1 MKLGLNK
8 DITNLEYHA
17 QLSPEEHFYSS
28 SQLKTMLDDPETFYK
43 KYITK
48 ELGSDWIPAFDIG
61 TYYHT
66 AILEPHLL
74 EKECAVYTGKVR
86 RGKEWEAFKG
96 LHAGK
101 AIITKS
107 EYEQAK
113 NLIVATRNSKVAVDL
128 LEGGVAEVSLFI
140 EVYVKSGGVYILTN
154 SKSIYRLGAKGW
166 EIYANAPTFLEK
178 GALKLRLKV
187 RADMMNI
194 EKGFILDL
202 KSTKGNAKNL
212 QKTRYK
218 TSDFVYDLSAG
229 MYVDL
234 FNAWYIIQGEA
245 PPFKTFWW
253 VYASKDYSNCK
264 SYWSGVGPGGEIGDK
279 TLRVGRAKW
288 VKAAKDISR
297 FHHLDWEIPD
307 EPSCLESLPFED
319 EWLEIKEKKE
329 SPTKPGR
336 REANPKAKQNNQQ
349 RAVDLL

>member
-1 MKLGLNK
+1 MKLGLNT
-8 DITNLEYHA
+8 DIDNATYHA

-74 EKECAVYTGKVR
+74 EKECAVYMGKVR

-113 NLIVATRNSKVAVDL
+113 NLIVATRNSQVAVDL

-140 EVYVKSGGVYILTN
+140 EVYVKNGGVYILTKN
-154 SKSIYRLGAKGW
+154 KSVYKLEAGGW
-166 EIYANAPTFLEK
+166 CIHLNAPTFLK
-178 GALKLRLKV
+178 DALKLRLKV

-194 EKGFILDL
+194 ERGFILDL
-202 KSTKGNAKNL
+202 KSTKGNAKSV
-212 QKTRYK
+212 QKIRYK
-218 TSDFVYDLSAG
+218 TSDFVYELSAG

-234 FNAWYIIQGEA
+234 FNAYYIIEGEK
-245 PPFKTFWW
+245 PPFTTFWW

-264 SYWSGVGPGGEIGDK
+264 SYWSGVGPDGEINDK

-288 VKAAKDISR
+288 IKAALDISR
-297 FHHLDWEIPD
+297 YHNLDWEIPD
-307 EPSCLESLPFED
+307 EPACLETLPFED
-319 EWLEIKEKKE
+319 EWLNVKKVE
-329 SPTKPGR
+329 EAKPEKPGR
-336 REANPKAKQNNQQ
+336 RDTSKKVKQNDNK
-349 RAVDLL
+349 RAIDLL

>member
-8 DITNLEYHA
+8 DITNLEYHS
-17 QLSPEEHFYSS
+17 QMSPEEHFYSS

-86 RGKEWEAFKG
+86 RGKEWDVFKAQ
-96 LHAGK
+96 HEGK
-101 AIITKS
+101 AIITKA

-113 NLIVATRNSKVAVDL
+113 NLIIATRNSQVAVDL

-140 EVYVKSGGVYILTN
+140 EVYVKGGEVFILTN
-154 SKSIYRLGAKGW
+154 NKSVYKLGVSGW
-166 EIYANAPTFLEK
+166 EIYANAPTYLK
-178 GALKLRLKV
+178 DALKLRLKV

-194 EKGFILDL
+194 ERGFILDL
-202 KSTKGNAKNL
+202 KSTKGNAKNV

-218 TSDFVYDLSAG
+218 TSDFVYDLSAA

-245 PPFKTFWW
+245 PPFTTFWW
-253 VYASKDYSNCK
+253 IYASKDYSNCK
-264 SYWSGVGPGGEIGDK
+264 SYWAGIGPGGEVGDK

-288 VKAAKDISR
+288 KKAAKDISR
-297 FHHLDWEIPD
+297 YHHLDWNIPD
-307 EPSCLESLPFED
+307 EPACLESLSFED
-319 EWLEIKEKKE
+319 EWLEVKEDKVVQ
-329 SPTKPGR
+329 KPGR
-336 REANPKAKQNNQQ
+336 REITKKVKQNSEQ
-349 RAVDLL
+349 RAIDLL